1 MLTLI
6 HKELEDYRHTQAHGA
21 GDAESST
28 TGQGGPSRR
37 SEVENCYFLAQD
49 KLPNFWF
56 R

>member
-37 SEVENCYFLAQD
+37 SEVEGCYFFGERQNAKFLV
-49 KLPNFWF
+49 L
-56 R
+56 